1 MIDPITAVATATS
14 AFNLIKKGFQAG
26 RDIEGMAG
34 DLGRWMGAVSDI
46 KKAEEYSKKP
56 PLFKKLFAA
65 GSVEEEAMQAFMAKK
80 KAEDMREELRSII
93 SFTRGP
99 SAWDELLR
107 TEANIRKKRQE
118 AIYAQEEYRRK
129 VIEWIADNGY
139 DKEMGARP
147 MERFISQN
155 IKKPLV
161 DKLLFGNLKSRGLIK
176 LDIDKGKLKFTDA
189 KTKIKA

>member
-1 MIDPITAVATATS
+1 MIDPISAVATAS
-14 AFNLIKKGFQAG
+14 AAFSVIKKGFQAG

-80 KAEDMREELRSII
+80 KAEDMREELKNII

-99 SAWDELLR
+99 SAWEELLR
-107 TEANIRKKRQE
+107 TEADIRKKRQQ
-118 AIYAQEEYRRK
+118 AIYDQQERQRK
-129 VIEWIADNGY
+129 LFEIIMVILASAAMIGIVGFIIY
-139 DKEMGARP
+139 LVGMG
-147 MERFISQN
+147 Q
-155 IKKPLV
+155 
-161 DKLLFGNLKSRGLIK
+161 
-176 LDIDKGKLKFTDA
+176 GKW
-189 KTKIKA
+189 